1 MSYSF
6 KIIHEEKHTKARLGR
21 ITTPHGEFSTPAF
34 MPVGTHATVKTLTP
48 EDLLRCNAD
57 IILGNS
63 YHLYLRPGHK
73 LIEEMGGLHRFMNW
87 NRPILTDSGGFQ
99 VFSLGLFRKVF
110 QNGVRFKSH
119 IDGSSHE
126 FTPERSI
133 EIQESLGTDIMM
145 VLDECIPYPSSYE
158 YAKKST
164 ELTAKW
170 ARRCRESHQNKSA
183 LFGIVQGGMFKD
195 LREKSVKDTV
205 SLDFDGYAL
214 GGLSVGEP
222 KQLMNEMME
231 FTLPLMPCHRP
242 RYLMGLGEP
251 GDILKAVVNGADM
264 FDCVI
269 PTRNARNGGLF
280 TDNGRINI
288 RNSKYT
294 RDDSPVESSCGCYT
308 CLHYSKAYLR
318 HLFISRETLGLR
330 LNTMHNVFFYTRL
343 MQRIRE
349 AIEADNLLNLLENFE
364 SASCFQDGATG
375 NEFQSRNPV

>member
-6 KIIHEEKHTKARLGR
+6 KIIHEEKETRARLGR
-21 ITTPHGEFSTPAF
+21 ITTPHGEFLTPVF

-48 EDLLRCNAD
+48 EDLIQCNAE

-110 QNGVRFKSH
+110 QSGVRFKSH

-126 FTPERSI
+126 LSPEKCI
-133 EIQESLGTDIMM
+133 EIQESLGADIMM

-164 ELTAKW
+164 ELTSTW
-170 ARRCRESHQNKSA
+170 ARKCRESRKDKNA

-195 LREKSVKDTV
+195 LREKSVKDIV
-205 SLDFDGYAL
+205 SLDFDGYAV

-222 KQLMNEMME
+222 KELLYEMMG
-231 FTLPLMPCHRP
+231 FTLPLLPDKKP

-251 GDILKAVVNGADM
+251 EDILRAVLGGADM

-280 TDNGRINI
+280 TDSGRINI

-294 RDDSPVESSCGCYT
+294 KDDSPIDPSCDCYT
-308 CLHYSKAYLR
+308 CLHYSRAYIR
-318 HLFISRETLGLR
+318 HLFMSRETLGLR
-330 LNTMHNVFFYTRL
+330 LNTIHNIFFYTKL
-343 MQRIRE
+343 LQRIRG
-349 AIEADNLLNLLENFE
+349 AIKEDRLSNLLEHFE
-364 SASCFQDGATG
+364 SIKASEKIDTKDV
-375 NEFQSRNPV
+375 E